1 MNRLGLY
8 INIKYLHVRPKYV
21 LVCALILLS
30 IGACDP
36 YSQDSYTEQVVVEA
50 YLTAGNLLPPV
61 RLSTTAEATVFY
73 EFDQLALRGA
83 QAMIWVLNKQTEQ
96 KEFRITYEE
105 KNPGIYQP
113 TESYQ
118 VEAGSKYLLE
128 VKHPDYETITA
139 QTQVPNDFSILN
151 GIPDTLRYQST
162 EQLILELS
170 AEAAIEGQNYYIINT
185 VAKNPIEELLTP
197 FYKEFVDDENE
208 EEKEQN
214 LQDLTINSSGILNEG
229 NFERNQAGNIEIRYP
244 WLAVAFFGENAIIPS
259 VIDKNLYDYIRSE
272 SVQLGGSTL
281 SPGEIQNVLTPI
293 RGGVGIFGSM
303 ARDTAN
309 TLILP
314 LEFSFP

>member
-1 MNRLGLY
+1 MN
-8 INIKYLHVRPKYV
+8 PKKTLIIASV
-21 LVCALILLS
+21 LLV
-30 IGACDP
+30 IGACNP
-36 YSQDSYTEQVVVEA
+36 YSQDTYTEQVVVEA
-50 YLTAGNLLPPV
+50 YLIAGNMLPPM

-105 KNPGIYQP
+105 ETPGIYQP
-113 TESYQ
+113 TEAYR

-139 QTQVPNDFSILN
+139 QTKVPKDFSILN

-170 AEAAIEGQNYYIINT
+170 AEAAVEGQNYYIINT
-185 VAKNPIEELLTP
+185 VAKNPVEELLTP
-197 FYKEFVDDENE
+197 FYKEFIDDENE

-229 NFERNQAGNIEIRYP
+229 NFERNQSGNVEIRYP

-259 VIDKNLYDYIRSE
+259 VIDQNLYDYIRSE

>member
-1 MNRLGLY
+1 MNRISRLMNPTITL
-8 INIKYLHVRPKYV
+8 LVASV
-21 LVCALILLS
+21 LLVT
-30 IGACDP
+30 GACDP
-36 YSQDSYTEQVVVEA
+36 YTQDSYTEQVVVEA
-50 YLTAGNLLPPV
+50 YLTAGNLMPPV

-73 EFDQLALRGA
+73 NFEQLALRNA
-83 QAMIWVLNKQTEQ
+83 QVMIWELDEQSEQ
-96 KEFRITYEE
+96 KESRITYEE
-105 KNPGIYQP
+105 ESPGIYQP
-113 TESYQ
+113 TEEHR
-118 VEAGSKYLLE
+118 VIPGAKYLLE
-128 VKHPDYETITA
+128 VIHPDYQTIFA
-139 QTQVPNDFSILN
+139 QTQVPKDFSILN

-162 EQLILELS
+162 EQLRLELS
-170 AEAAIEGQNYYIINT
+170 AEAAEQGQNYYIINT
-185 VAKNPIEELLTP
+185 VAKHPIEELLTP
-197 FYKEFVDDENE
+197 FYREFLDDENE

-214 LQDLTINSSGILNEG
+214 LQELRINSSGILNEG

-303 ARDTAN
+303 SRDTAN

-314 LEFSFP
+314 LEISFP